1 MQHTIQLK
9 SQEIINELLRQTARR
24 IVYKAFEL
32 GIKSCQPDIYKS
44 TVQMSDGKKFV
55 VQALV
60 NEFLGAVW
68 RVGISGVCHAP
79 SGLSQ
84 NVLDTLDIRLAHL
97 EDTGDTEEVGT
108 QLASWKMIRY
118 FAEYRP
124 IFEWVGQLLDDTKRP
139 AYWSSAHLNRLI
151 DLLDEYI
158 KIDIR
163 YVSLPEAAIE
173 FDNTIGMSP
182 YMIARRFYDVAL
194 FEAHNIHD
202 TQTLQA
208 QLISTRSFF
217 GAIESGARI
226 ERIVVS
232 DHPDSKTQGIYE
244 IYMSNGVTAY
254 INTDIWPNLPGLL
267 KNIDY
272 IEAMLEFEKTR
283 LADRYDYR
291 KNINTKTHIC
301 HDIARIFTFN
311 DEYSYK
317 VINHKSL
324 RSALAS
330 FYSKIHSM
338 ARKTGCH
345 YMPTNQ
351 LSNCFKFGD
360 FEISW
365 RMQDANSK
373 SPRVY
378 IYVDKSDVSG
388 FIRNVLERYNVQH
401 EFINDTIA
409 AWGKGYQGNNMRVK
423 SDGVAYISFNC
434 AQRSEFALG
443 NHFPSL
449 SKYRRNMQ
457 PVNCSVLLD
466 VAHWDTINKYVNE
479 NGLHHALIK
488 AFSESISNS
497 MEKAQQSMQ
506 QKIIIASLENDIRQ
520 SLNFIELPFDG
531 IALSLSYTTSKIIPG
546 TNICLNAE
554 IIISLK
560 SPGKDKVIAINE
572 IYVTEMNSD
581 YRKSLYP
588 RSDSGFDRSL
598 LFKHNDILGLFKKQC
613 LADGQKALKDFLAQ
627 EEATT
632 EKLKQLFPAEC
643 MMMHLA
649 RSSDSNISP
658 GL

>member
-9 SQEIINELLRQTARR
+9 SQEIIKELLRQTAQR
-24 IVYKAFEL
+24 IVYKSFEL
-32 GIKSCQPDIYKS
+32 GIKSCPSDIYES
-44 TVQMSDGKKFV
+44 TFQMSDGKKFV
-55 VQALV
+55 AQALV

-68 RVGISGVCHAP
+68 RVGISGVYHAS
-79 SGLSQ
+79 SGLSH
-84 NVLDTLDIRLAHL
+84 NVLDALDIRLAHL

-124 IFEWVGQLLDDTKRP
+124 IFEWAGQLLDDTKRP

-151 DLLDEYI
+151 DLLDEYM

-163 YVSLPEAAIE
+163 YISLPEAVIGS
-173 FDNTIGMSP
+173 DNTQGMSP
-182 YMIARRFYDVAL
+182 YMIARRFYDVAT
-194 FEAHNIHD
+194 FGAYNIHD
-202 TQTLQA
+202 VQTLQA
-208 QLISTRSFF
+208 QLISMRPFF

-232 DHPDSKTQGIYE
+232 DHSDLKTQGIYE

-254 INTDIWPNLPGLL
+254 INTDIWSNLHGLL
-267 KNIDY
+267 KNTDY

-283 LADRYDYR
+283 FADRYDYR
-291 KNINTKTHIC
+291 KNINAKTHIC

-317 VINHKSL
+317 AVNHKSL

-338 ARKTGCH
+338 ARRKAGCH
-345 YMPTNQ
+345 YTPTNQ
-351 LSNCFKFGD
+351 LGNCFKFGD

-365 RMQDANSK
+365 TIQDANSK

-378 IYVDKSDVSG
+378 IYVDKSDVSS
-388 FIRNVLERYNVQH
+388 FIRNVLEKYNVQH

-434 AQRSEFALG
+434 AQRCEFALG
-443 NHFPSL
+443 NYFPL
-449 SKYRRNMQ
+449 LRKYSHNMQ
-457 PVNCSVLLD
+457 PVNCSVLLN
-466 VAHWDTINKYVNE
+466 VAHWDTINRYVNE

-506 QKIIIASLENDIRQ
+506 QAIIIASLANDIKQ
-520 SLNFIELPFDG
+520 SLNCIELPFDG
-531 IALSLSYTTSKIIPG
+531 IALSYTTSKIIPE

-560 SPGKDKVIAINE
+560 SPGKDKVIAIKE

-588 RSDSGFDRSL
+588 GFDSGFDRSL
-598 LFKHNDILGLFKKQC
+598 LFKHNDILRLFKKQC

-627 EEATT
+627 EEAAT